1 MNIYDK
7 SLAAADELF
16 STVTAEE
23 LEKDY
28 LLIRTGN
35 GITVEEYLV
44 RRVKLKSQIEGNIL

>member
-7 SLAAADELF
+7 GLGGGDELF

-23 LEKDY
+23 LERDY

-35 GITVEEYLV
+35 GITVEEYLIK
-44 RRVKLKSQIEGNIL
+44 RIKLKSQIKGNIL